1 MGKINFGIKGTFGDF
16 YQGRFPT
23 FSRPSPLFLERQV
36 NGSLDLVAISSHEPA
51 IYDNGNF
58 VISPEIINLL
68 TNSDDLKHSE
78 WIAGS
83 NVFVRRETTSGAVSI
98 RQEADSIAV
107 IAGKGQDE
115 ESRKRQILRR
125 SIHLEAG
132 KAYTAWTILRLANGS
147 AGVGD
152 VFRVTQSGSVLAQA
166 SLGEMLNDAIDINKR
181 IDIQFV
187 PIDETLVHIEFSMEN
202 SMTLEVTIVQVEER
216 DFPSFPVYQQS
227 EIIPVEPTIL
237 YYHRSP
243 LKGLRTFGVMGAIE
257 YWRGDGNIVECGDFK
272 VAIEGKKLSVKV
284 GTSSVVL
291 SEELPINFKFYVQV
305 VSETGLTNVYID
317 GKLTAKTPSPN
328 LYRASESAMVLSSE
342 GVRCFQHLVCTEGLM
357 EDGRVEVGQSALK
370 DIKRLFE
377 GTPIPA
383 EIIRSSA
390 QKFVGKPVEVPPASI
405 DESGFTVPGYVAVRM
420 PFLAI
425 DPQEIEKVF
434 PSTQEVQINSAL
446 SFKLGRAFI
455 QTLAGADIRTVEIVA
470 TDNASRRLRLDTV
483 ELLLPGQVISQP
495 APNGET
501 IIPWQ
506 NYGVEFLYPSPTVS
520 VTASYGDG
528 IVLSN
533 QGLEPCIVIP
543 IYKINL

>member
-23 FSRPSPLFLERQV
+23 FSRSSPLFLEKEI
-36 NGSLDLVAISSHEPA
+36 NGSLDLIPISSDEPA

-58 VISPEIINLL
+58 VIAPEISNLL
-68 TNSDDLKHSE
+68 TYSDDLKSSE

-83 NVFVRRETTSGAVSI
+83 NVFVRRETTRGAVSI

-115 ESRKRQILRR
+115 ESRKRQVLRR
-125 SIHLEAG
+125 SVHLEPG
-132 KAYTAWTILRLANGS
+132 KTYTAWTILRLANGS
-147 AGVGD
+147 AGAGD
-152 VFRVTQSGSVLAQA
+152 TFRVTQSGKILAQV
-166 SLGEMLNDAIDINKR
+166 SLGEMLNDAIDANKR

-187 PIDETLVHIEFSMEN
+187 PIDETLVHIEFFMEN
-202 SMTLEVTIVQVEER
+202 SMTLEVTIVQIEER
-216 DFPSFPVYQQS
+216 NFPSFPVYQQS
-227 EIIPVEPTIL
+227 VIVPVEPTIL
-237 YYHRSP
+237 YYHQSP

-257 YWRGDGNIVECGDFK
+257 YWRGDGNLVECGDFK
-272 VAIEGKKLSVKV
+272 IAIKGRKLCVEV
-284 GTSSVVL
+284 GTSSVV
-291 SEELPINFKFYVQV
+291 SEELLNSFKFYVQV

-317 GKLTAKTPSPN
+317 GKLAAKTPSPN

-357 EDGRVEVGQSALK
+357 EDGRVEVGHFALK

-377 GTPIPA
+377 GIPIPA
-383 EIIRSSA
+383 EIIGSSS
-390 QKFVGKPVEVPPASI
+390 QKFIGKPVEVPPASV

-434 PSTQEVQINSAL
+434 PSTQEVQINSTL
-446 SFKLGRAFI
+446 SFKSGRAFI
-455 QTLAGADIRTVEIVA
+455 QTLAGADIRTVEVVA
-470 TDNASRRLRLDTV
+470 TDNASRRLKLDTV
-483 ELLLPGQVISQP
+483 ELLLPGQIISQP

-501 IIPWQ
+501 IVPWM
-506 NYGVEFLYPSPTVS
+506 NYGVDFLYPVPNVS
-520 VTASYGDG
+520 VVGSYGDG
-528 IVLSN
+528 IVLANKGS
-533 QGLEPCIVIP
+533 EPCVVIP
-543 IYKINL
+543 VYKINL

>member
-23 FSRPSPLFLERQV
+23 FSRPSPLFLEKEI
-36 NGSLDLVAISSHEPA
+36 NGSLDLVAISSNEPA

-58 VISPEIINLL
+58 VISPGITNLL
-68 TNSDDLKHSE
+68 TYSDDLKHSE

-83 NVFVRRETTSGAVSI
+83 NVFVRRETTYGAVSI

-125 SIHLEAG
+125 SIYLEPG
-132 KAYTAWTILRLANGS
+132 KTYTAWTILRLANGS
-147 AGVGD
+147 AGVTD
-152 VFRVTQSGSVLAQA
+152 VFRVTQSGSVLVQA
-166 SLGEMLNDAIDINKR
+166 SLGEILNDALDLNKR
-181 IDIQFV
+181 IDIQFTPV
-187 PIDETLVHIEFSMEN
+187 DETLVHIEFVMEN
-202 SMTLEVTIVQVEER
+202 SMTLEVTIVQIEER
-216 DFPSFPVYQQS
+216 DFPGFPVYQQS
-227 EIIPVEPTIL
+227 EIVPTEPTIL

-257 YWRGDGNIVECGDFK
+257 YWRGDGNLVECGDFK
-272 VAIEGKKLSVKV
+272 VAIEGKRLSVKV
-284 GTSSVVL
+284 GTSSL
-291 SEELPINFKFYVQV
+291 SSEELPSGFKFYVQV
-305 VSETGLTNVYID
+305 VSETGQVNVYID
-317 GKLTAKTPSPN
+317 GKLIGRTPTPN

-357 EDGRVEVGQSALK
+357 EDGRIEIGQAVLK

-377 GTPIPA
+377 GTPIPP
-383 EIIRSSA
+383 EIIGSSA
-390 QKFVGKPVEVPPASI
+390 RKFIGKPVEVPPASV
-405 DESGFTVPGYVAVRM
+405 DESGFPVPGYVAVRM

-425 DPQEIEKVF
+425 DPQEVEKVF
-434 PSTQEVQINSAL
+434 PLTQEVQVNSAL
-446 SFKLGRAFI
+446 SFKPGKAFI
-455 QTLAGADIRTVEIVA
+455 QTFAGADIRTVQVIA
-470 TDNASRRLRLDTV
+470 TDNASRRLKLDTV

-501 IIPWQ
+501 IISWD
-506 NYGVEFLYPSPTVS
+506 NYGVNFLYPSPTVF

-533 QGLEPCIVIP
+533 KGSVPCVVIP
-543 IYKINL
+543 VYEINL